1 MESEYTLGKEIKDYS
16 AIFGQSN
23 GLASIIQSSGLLA
36 GWGSKYA
43 GQYRGRLRRYVQ
55 VTIF

>member
-36 GWGSKYA
+36 G
-43 GQYRGRLRRYVQ
+43 
-55 VTIF
+55 